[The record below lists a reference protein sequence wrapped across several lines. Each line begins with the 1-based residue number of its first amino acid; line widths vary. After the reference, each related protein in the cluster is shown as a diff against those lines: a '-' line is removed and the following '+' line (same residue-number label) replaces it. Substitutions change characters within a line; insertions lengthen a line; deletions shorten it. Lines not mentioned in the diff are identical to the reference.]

1 VAQRQADEIPTVATR
16 DDVVGVFGEIDPA
29 KIVAIMSLRP
39 TVADLEAASMWLSG
53 DADIYSAG
61 EPVKS
66 VSSDIITILTED
78 EQEEP

>member
-1 VAQRQADEIPTVATR
+1 MAQRPADEIPTVATR
-16 DDVVGVFGEIDPA
+16 DDIVGVFGEIDSA

-53 DADIYSAG
+53 DADIYGAG
-61 EPVKS
+61 EPVTS
-66 VSSDIITILTED
+66 VASDIITILTED